1 MLNYVN
7 VKQLL
12 RIALPLLV
20 IIVGVLFVSLPMG
33 PFQTLDTQ
41 LEYNTTQGVLRW
53 GYPYL
58 DRYGA
63 PYNDSYGD
71 LFNMPPM
78 GFYTQALSLT
88 IFGSSLQN
96 GVALVTVFGLGCIV
110 MVYLLGKKMYGDLAG
125 VFAAALFALA
135 PWELIMSRAYL
146 IDAQCLL
153 FSLIYLYVGILA
165 IEKDSIK
172 YAFASGVFFAAALLT
187 KQFAVFMLLPLL
199 LFYIYRKPKSPKA
212 IIISKIAVFAS
223 PAVFSSFLWYQV
235 IMGKEL
241 LYLFRHNDFKDYNFP
256 EVVAN
261 YGFVPSFLA
270 NYGLGFLFCVAVI
283 FSFAVGFLLWRR
295 YPKSVIF
302 SDIVCLATLGL
313 IVGLELFMA
322 VNLNLKAPYTSAI
335 KYTYHALPFFSLA
348 AASIATKSGLL
359 LKSAQSTVKIKRI
372 LLLAVGIA
380 GLVLLAAS
388 IAANVYADLQ
398 LSTVPYFV
406 LRVQPGLDVGYS
418 FFVDSP
424 VTPGSPL
431 QVVQVLGF
439 LLVLLGLVWAG
450 LAAFSARFRR
460 DGVSPL

>member
-135 PWELIMSRAYL
+135 PWS
-146 IDAQCLL
+146 
-153 FSLIYLYVGILA
+153 
-165 IEKDSIK
+165 
-172 YAFASGVFFAAALLT
+172 
-187 KQFAVFMLLPLL
+187 
-199 LFYIYRKPKSPKA
+199 
-212 IIISKIAVFAS
+212 
-223 PAVFSSFLWYQV
+223 
-235 IMGKEL
+235 
-241 LYLFRHNDFKDYNFP
+241 
-256 EVVAN
+256 
-261 YGFVPSFLA
+261 
-270 NYGLGFLFCVAVI
+270 
-283 FSFAVGFLLWRR
+283 
-295 YPKSVIF
+295 
-302 SDIVCLATLGL
+302 
-313 IVGLELFMA
+313 
-322 VNLNLKAPYTSAI
+322 
-335 KYTYHALPFFSLA
+335 
-348 AASIATKSGLL
+348 
-359 LKSAQSTVKIKRI
+359 
-372 LLLAVGIA
+372 
-380 GLVLLAAS
+380 
-388 IAANVYADLQ
+388 
-398 LSTVPYFV
+398 
-406 LRVQPGLDVGYS
+406 
-418 FFVDSP
+418 
-424 VTPGSPL
+424 
-431 QVVQVLGF
+431 
-439 LLVLLGLVWAG
+439 
-450 LAAFSARFRR
+450 
-460 DGVSPL
+460 